1 MAQNSEDSN
10 SIRCKTIIVGNSGVG
25 KTSIIQRYLGK
36 FEQDER
42 STVGASFTNKSENI
56 NGKTILFEIWDTAG
70 QERFRSIN
78 SIFYQDA
85 SVCILTYDIT
95 QKKSFEDLKSY
106 WHNAVSEQSSQNIIF
121 HVVGNKIDLFNKEE
135 VDKNEVDQY
144 CEKIGAEVSLIS
156 AKDENNAYVDMLF
169 QKLGEKYLNSDI
181 YRENQNNLN
190 MTRTAKLSFDYMG
203 ENKKKEKK
211 DKSDRKKC
219 C

>member
-95 QKKSFEDLKSY
+95 QKKSFEDLKNY
-106 WHNAVSEQSSQNIIF
+106 WHNAVLEQSSQNIIF

-181 YRENQNNLN
+181 YRENQNNLS

-203 ENKKKEKK
+203 ENRKNEKKEKS
-211 DKSDRKKC
+211 DKKKC

>member
-42 STVGASFTNKSENI
+42 ATVGASFTNKSARI
-56 NGKTILFEIWDTAG
+56 NGKNILFEIWDTAG

-85 SVCILTYDIT
+85 SVCIFTYDIT
-95 QKKSFEDLKSY
+95 QKKSFQDIKDY
-106 WHNAVSEQSSQNIIF
+106 WYGAVLEQSSSNIIF
-121 HVVGNKIDLFNKEE
+121 HIVGNKIDLFNKEE
-135 VDKNEVDQY
+135 VDKNEVDKY
-144 CEKIGAEVSLIS
+144 GEKIGAEVSLIS
-156 AKDENNAYVDMLF
+156 AKDETNAYVDMLF
-169 QKLGEKYLNSDI
+169 QKLGEKYLDSDI
-181 YRENQNNLN
+181 FKENQYNINN
-190 MTRTAKLSFDYMG
+190 TRTAKLSFDYIA
-203 ENKKKEKK
+203 EELKNEKKEKSNKKK
-211 DKSDRKKC
+211 C

>member
-42 STVGASFTNKSENI
+42 ATVGASFTNKSENI

-106 WHNAVSEQSSQNIIF
+106 WHNAVLEQSSQNIIF

-135 VDKNEVDQY
+135 VDKNEVDQF

-181 YRENQNNLN
+181 YRENQNNLS
-190 MTRTAKLSFDYMG
+190 MTKTAKLSFDYMG
-203 ENKKKEKK
+203 ENRKNEKKEKS
-211 DKSDRKKC
+211 DKKKC

>member
-1 MAQNSEDSN
+1 MTQNSEDSN

-42 STVGASFTNKSENI
+42 ATVGASFTNKSARI
-56 NGKTILFEIWDTAG
+56 NGKNILFEIWDTAG

-95 QKKSFEDLKSY
+95 QKKSFQDIKDY
-106 WHNAVSEQSSQNIIF
+106 WYGAVLEQSSSNIIF
-121 HVVGNKIDLFNKEE
+121 HIVGNKIDLFNQEE
-135 VDKNEVDQY
+135 VDKNEVDKY
-144 CEKIGAEVSLIS
+144 GEKIGAEVSLIS
-156 AKDENNAYVDMLF
+156 AKDETNAYVDMLF
-169 QKLGEKYLNSDI
+169 QKLGEKYLDSDI
-181 YRENQNNLN
+181 FKENQYNINN
-190 MTRTAKLSFDYMG
+190 TRTAKLSFNYMTEEG
-203 ENKKKEKK
+203 KNEKKEKSNKKK
-211 DKSDRKKC
+211 C

>member
-56 NGKTILFEIWDTAG
+56 NGKTNLFEIWDTAG

-95 QKKSFEDLKSY
+95 QKKSFEDLKNY
-106 WHNAVSEQSSQNIIF
+106 WHNAVLEQSSQNIIF

-181 YRENQNNLN
+181 YRENQNNLS

-203 ENKKKEKK
+203 ENRKNEKKEKS
-211 DKSDRKKC
+211 DKKKC

>member
-95 QKKSFEDLKSY
+95 QKKSFEDLKNY
-106 WHNAVSEQSSQNIIF
+106 WHNAVLEQSSQNIIF

-156 AKDENNAYVDMLF
+156 AKDENNTYVDMLF

-181 YRENQNNLN
+181 YRENQNNLS

-203 ENKKKEKK
+203 ENRKNEKKEKS
-211 DKSDRKKC
+211 DKKKC